1 MTVGRLLKGYYGHPG
16 EMKWLGC
23 GEDGEKW
30 VDSRNVR
37 KRDTIGLGWVIEYQR
52 KRGQGRP
59 LPQDSGL
66 NRVVDGGAVS

>member
-1 MTVGRLLKGYYGHPG
+1 MA
-16 EMKWLGC
+16 GC

-37 KRDTIGLGWVIEYQR
+37 KRDTIGLGWVIEYQG

-59 LPQDSGL
+59 PHKDSGL
-66 NRVVDGGAVS
+66 NRVADGGAVS